1 QGEEEGQY
9 NLGMCYDNGA
19 GTPVDHKLAFEW
31 FKKSSDQGY
40 SLAQHNLGIFYEE
53 GIATIVG
60 EDDSKTIL
68 PFLASTFPCAA
79 DFLNHSKAS
88 L

>member
-1 QGEEEGQY
+1 MKALFHKILLVPSILSVVLATSCSLGVTPETISINYEQGEEEGQY

-40 SLAQHNLGIFYEE
+40 SLA
-53 GIATIVG
+53 
-60 EDDSKTIL
+60 
-68 PFLASTFPCAA
+68 
-79 DFLNHSKAS
+79 
-88 L
+88 